1 MIPTASPLFAR
12 ALLTLAALATLAY
25 APSASASVNRP
36 PQLDADVEDLYCRGD
51 YVLIQIRGDDPDGD
65 PLTYRIDPAGT
76 PLPTGLTLGRKSGR
90 ISGVLR
96 RTDEEGSSTGY
107 DVVVT
112 ATDPCGLASSLT
124 INIFSIACEEPRIS
138 LFTLVDAKRDRDV
151 AILKDGDTLSLRS
164 LPRKL
169 SVRVDAYPET
179 LAESF
184 YGGVVESTRFELDG
198 VLIRTE
204 NVPPYALGG
213 DIRGDYASFRLTPG
227 PHTLTA
233 IPFDANAAGGKQG
246 EAKTVSFEVVP

>member
-1 MIPTASPLFAR
+1 MLPTTSIGFSR
-12 ALLTLAALATLAY
+12 ALLALAALVTLAQ
-25 APSASASVNRP
+25 APAVGASGNRP

-51 YVLIQIRGDDPDGD
+51 YVVIQIHGGDPDGD
-65 PLTYRIDPAGT
+65 PLTYRLDPASAA
-76 PLPTGLTLGRKSGR
+76 LPTGLTLGRKSGR

-96 RTDEEGSSTGY
+96 RTDDEGSSTGY

-112 ATDPCGLASSLT
+112 ATDSCGLSASLAV
-124 INIFSIACEEPRIS
+124 NIFSIACEEPRIS

-151 AILKDGDTLSLRS
+151 AILKDGDVLLLRS

-198 VLIRTE
+198 VAIRTE

-233 IPFDANAAGGKQG
+233 IPFDADAASGKQG
-246 EAKTVSFEVVP
+246 EAKSISFDVVP

>member
-1 MIPTASPLFAR
+1 MTTTASLRVTR
-12 ALLTLAALATLAY
+12 ALFILATLVTLAY
-25 APSASASVNRP
+25 SPPASASGNRP

-51 YVLIQIRGDDPDGD
+51 YVVIQIRGGDPDGD
-65 PLTYRIDPAGT
+65 PLRYRIDPAGGA
-76 PLPTGLTLGRKSGR
+76 LPTGLTLGRKSGR

-96 RTDEEGSSTGY
+96 RTDDEGSSTGY
-107 DVVVT
+107 DVVVK
-112 ATDPCGLASSLT
+112 ATDPCGLSASIT

-151 AILKDGDTLSLRS
+151 ITLKDGDVLSLRS
-164 LPRKL
+164 LPRRL

-184 YGGVVESTRFELDG
+184 YGSVVESIRFELDG
-198 VLIRTE
+198 FVVRTE

-233 IPFDANAAGGKQG
+233 IPFDADAAGGDQG
-246 EAKTVSFEVVP
+246 EAKTISFEVLF